1 MKLNFSQLKPKGFS
15 LIELLISLAIL
26 SFVIGGS
33 LIAFQ
38 AIQSN
43 TNSSIKISEINNKGN
58 LLNNFFLTE
67 ISKAGS
73 YIPYD
78 KKPPIVYSS
87 SLKTAVNVESDILL
101 LNNSSNFSETGKI
114 LTNNEIINYTNK
126 IGNELVGLLR
136 GVDETE
142 IQSHLSDSKVYD
154 FSSLKRALKVVNST
168 EILFCYDKNIT
179 KRNLVSIKFDSDNK
193 NVLFIS
199 AEDENYDC
207 AIENFPPVNND
218 NWNILDNNISNMN
231 FVLQDFNNLKIDYEI
246 ISGGFSQ
253 SFNLDINLYEL

>member
-43 TNSSIKISEINNKGN
+43 TNSSIKISEINNKGS

-78 KKPPIVYSS
+78 KKPPIIFTS

-101 LNNSSNFSETGKI
+101 LNNSSNFSESGKI
-114 LTNNEIINYTNK
+114 LINNEIINYTNK
-126 IGNELVGLLR
+126 IGNELVGLGR

-142 IQSHLSDSKVYD
+142 NV
-154 FSSLKRALKVVNST
+154 T
-168 EILFCYDKNIT
+168 E
-179 KRNLVSIKFDSDNK
+179 
-193 NVLFIS
+193 
-199 AEDENYDC
+199 
-207 AIENFPPVNND
+207 PG
-218 NWNILDNNISNMN
+218 W
-231 FVLQDFNNLKIDYEI
+231 
-246 ISGGFSQ
+246 
-253 SFNLDINLYEL
+253 